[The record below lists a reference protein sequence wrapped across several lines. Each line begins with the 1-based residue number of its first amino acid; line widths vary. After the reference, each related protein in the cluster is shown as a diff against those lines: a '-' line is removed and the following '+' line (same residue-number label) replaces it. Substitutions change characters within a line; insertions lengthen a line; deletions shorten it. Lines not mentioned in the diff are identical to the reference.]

1 MVLQIC
7 EEKIDYS
14 LIDGHLGKK
23 NYPYIIYQGM
33 RYKWLKNFNIKKTI
47 KSIGS
52 QLTVGKPFCN

>member
-33 RYKWLKNFNIKKTI
+33 RYKWLKNFNIKKNYKKYW
-47 KSIGS
+47 KSTYSG
-52 QLTVGKPFCN
+52 QTLL